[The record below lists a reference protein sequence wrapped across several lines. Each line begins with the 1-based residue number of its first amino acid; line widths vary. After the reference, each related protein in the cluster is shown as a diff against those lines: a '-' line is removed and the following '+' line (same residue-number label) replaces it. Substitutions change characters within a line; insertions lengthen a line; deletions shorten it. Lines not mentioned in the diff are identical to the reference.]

1 MVDSYPK
8 NNHLNDSGLIG
19 DFLKK
24 REGKWGHVSCVLTG
38 SDKDLGCSMLTLS
51 VSVGLLLSQQE
62 LELMQ
67 CPNIEDKIVVVRKK
81 KKKSCSCF
89 CSNKLVCLLVSTVIL
104 ESTILHKDYMF
115 FILLQNDLIT
125 NYMSYLI
132 SYLIKE

>member
-1 MVDSYPK
+1 MTEAEAGRQVKRLDILFMYRGSEKVVDSYPK

-81 KKKSCSCF
+81 KKKVVPVSVPTSLF
-89 CSNKLVCLLVSTVIL
+89 VYWLV
-104 ESTILHKDYMF
+104 
-115 FILLQNDLIT
+115 Q
-125 NYMSYLI
+125 
-132 SYLIKE
+132 